1 MPHSIYT
8 ESKRTIVIR
17 GQKAEHHE
25 YIFSRCSATSLS
37 YHFSFSFSP
46 VTIFHPLQAAT
57 SSLFTQFFRSLFLST
72 GLLCRSYPKIRSHS
86 KFRPRRDKGS
96 EFKFPSASNV
106 HVPLVYVVYRAL
118 CEHIVRF
125 LHEISKQSV
134 KTGRFSTAFDFL
146 RTGNSFERVLIQ
158 AELTLEF
165 HGWETVV
172 HPRLAIYR
180 GIVVYWR
187 SSIVIYQAKNSM
199 LYYLPRTIENTWLLV
214 KFNLQFQ

>member
-1 MPHSIYT
+1 MNISLVDALLRLCLTISPSLSLPSRFFIP
-8 ESKRTIVIR
+8 SKPRLPP
-17 GQKAEHHE
+17 
-25 YIFSRCSATSLS
+25 FSRNFSAP
-37 YHFSFSFSP
+37 SFCQP
-46 VTIFHPLQAAT
+46 AYCADRTLK
-57 SSLFTQFFRSLFLST
+57 
-72 GLLCRSYPKIRSHS
+72 YSHS

-96 EFKFPSASNV
+96 EFKFPSALNV
-106 HVPLVYVVYRAL
+106 HVPLIHVRISFAL

-146 RTGNSFERVLIQ
+146 RSGNSFERVLIQ